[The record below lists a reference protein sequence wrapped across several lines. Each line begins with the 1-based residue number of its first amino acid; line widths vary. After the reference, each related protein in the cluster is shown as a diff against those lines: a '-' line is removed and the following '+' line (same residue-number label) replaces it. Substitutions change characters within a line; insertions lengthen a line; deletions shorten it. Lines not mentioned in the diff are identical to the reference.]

1 MTTTQHTSNRTDLS
15 PQSVGLNFTR
25 WSPRTAALVSG
36 VALALMAVLGGWAN
50 FGAIVPLITPGDAAA
65 TAMAISES
73 SGLFLAGILS
83 LFIVAGLDFIVA
95 AAWYALFKPVHSG
108 LSAVAAWLRVVYTLL
123 FIVSI
128 SQLVMGFSLLGD
140 PEAALPALERYNT
153 MWVISLGLFGLHLSL
168 IGYLAFRSGFV
179 PRVFGILLMIAGLGY
194 VADAFGMVFISD
206 FTAIVATFAFVGE
219 VAIIFW
225 LLIAGRRLSVEP
237 AQQKSPAA

>member
-1 MTTTQHTSNRTDLS
+1 MSTTQHTSNRTDLS
-15 PQSVGLNFTR
+15 LWPAGPNFTR

-36 VALALMAVLGGWAN
+36 VALALMAVLGGWGN
-50 FGAIVPLITPGDAAA
+50 FGAIVPLITPGDATA
-65 TAMAISES
+65 TATAISES

-83 LFIVAGLDFIVA
+83 LFIVTGLDFIVA
-95 AAWYALFKPVHSG
+95 GAWYTLFKPVRSG

-128 SQLVMGFSLLGD
+128 SQLVIGFSLLGD

-153 MWVISLGLFGLHLSL
+153 MWVISLGLFGLHLLL

-179 PRVFGILLMIAGLGY
+179 PRVFGILLVIAGLGY
-194 VADAFGMVFISD
+194 LADAFGMVFISD
-206 FTAIVATFAFVGE
+206 YTATVATFTFVGE

-225 LLIAGRRLSVEP
+225 LLIAGRRLSAHTSV
-237 AQQKSPAA
+237 AAR